1 MEDLKEKAG
10 HLTESVTDYLQT
22 YYKLKVLNVADKAT
36 SITAST
42 LASLV
47 AVFFG
52 IFVLLFSGI
61 ALGIWLG
68 QLLENPALGY
78 LIVAGIFLILII
90 LLVAFR
96 KKIVFPMIR
105 NSLINKLYE
114 PNNQD
119 VRGHV

>member
-1 MEDLKEKAG
+1 MEDFKAKASD
-10 HLTESVTDYLQT
+10 LTESISEYANT

-36 SITAST
+36 TIGSSAISSIVV
-42 LASLV
+42 LFL
-47 AVFFG
+47 G

-68 QLLENPALGY
+68 ELLQNAALGY
-78 LIVAGIFLILII
+78 LLVAGFYLLLILI
-90 LLVAFR
+90 LVAFR
-96 KKIVFPMIR
+96 KRIVFPMIR

-119 VRGHV
+119 IR